1 MSWDGARIFAIFASI
16 SALLGGGCAPQKPA
30 ELPPPAKVSPPPPAL
45 PKPTSPL
52 FQRSSLGKSVL
63 GREISMYTLHGHGPA
78 VLIIGGIHG
87 NEQTSVDVA
96 EGLLEL
102 LRTSPQLA
110 GSRRVSIIPNSN
122 PDGYLAG
129 TRHNSRKIDINRNF
143 PATNFKP
150 QKAGVFR
157 GGGVSPLSEPESAA
171 IERAIESTRPRLII
185 SIHSIDRG
193 RECNNWDGPG
203 ETYARIMSQHN
214 GYPAVATI
222 GYPTPGSLGS
232 FAGIDKQYPMVTL
245 ELPRTLP
252 GADAWKQNRDAI
264 LAAINAV
271 K

>member
-1 MSWDGARIFAIFASI
+1 M
-16 SALLGGGCAPQKPA
+16 
-30 ELPPPAKVSPPPPAL
+30 
-45 PKPTSPL
+45 
-52 FQRSSLGKSVL
+52 LGKSVL
-63 GREISMYTLHGHGPA
+63 GREISMYTLPGDGPA
-78 VLIIGGIHG
+78 VLVIGGIHG

-102 LRTSPQLA
+102 LRASPALA
-110 GSRRVSIIPNSN
+110 AGRQVTIIPNSN
-122 PDGYLAG
+122 PDGFVYV
-129 TRHNSRKIDINRNF
+129 TRHNARKIDINRNF

-171 IERAIESTRPRLII
+171 IARAIDSIRPRLII

-203 ETYARIMSQHN
+203 ERYARIMSQHN
-214 GYPAVATI
+214 GYSAVATI

-232 FAGIDKQYPMVTL
+232 YAGIDKQYPMVTL

-252 GADAWKQNRDAI
+252 GADAWKQNRDA
-264 LAAINAV
+264 LVAAIAAV